1 MSKILFSLSI
11 MVFVLCENVDSQQ
24 LLRQSY
30 SCIGNSI
37 TSSKGYLSQTAG
49 QPAGY
54 TQYHTDG
61 AILNAGFEQSRLIL
75 TKERGQ
81 QTPVLMVWPN
91 PNNGVFSFQ
100 LIDGK
105 AEITITNIFDSS
117 GKVVHSS
124 SLKVL
129 SGNIGSIASN
139 LPSGVYFFQ
148 VVLAGQDSRGATIII
163 Q

>member
-1 MSKILFSLSI
+1 MSKILFSLSM

-81 QTPVLMVWPN
+81 QTPVLKVWPN

-105 AEITITNIFDSS
+105 AETTITNIFDSM
-117 GKVVHSS
+117 GRVIYSS
-124 SLKVL
+124 PQKNL
-129 SGNIGSIASN
+129 SENIGIISTN
-139 LPSGVYFFQ
+139 LPAGLYFLQ
-148 VVLAGQDSRGATIII
+148 VALAGYETIVATVII